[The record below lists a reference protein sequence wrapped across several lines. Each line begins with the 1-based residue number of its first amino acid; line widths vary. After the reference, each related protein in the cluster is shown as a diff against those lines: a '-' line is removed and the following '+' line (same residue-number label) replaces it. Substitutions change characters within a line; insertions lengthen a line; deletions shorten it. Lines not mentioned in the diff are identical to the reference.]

1 MRALVP
7 LFGVMMLVAL
17 IIKLSWWILGAAVVY
32 LTFRVVG
39 SQLRLAQAR
48 RQAAARRDALTVA
61 RADRQHSWVL
71 TGDDRGIYG
80 DYPVIDL
87 FDGRR

>member
-17 IIKLSWWILGAAVVY
+17 IIKLIWWILGAAVVY
-32 LTFRVVG
+32 LTFRVIG

-61 RADRQHSWVL
+61 RADRQHRWVL